1 MATLPDPSALSR
13 LGARVRSL
21 WRGLWRRADFEA
33 EMAEEFRHHL
43 ALRTEDL
50 VRRGLSPREA
60 ARRAHLEFGH
70 VEAHKERARASRG
83 LGVFDQVGLSW
94 LDVKLG
100 VRMLTKYPGL
110 SLVSVVG
117 MSVAIAIGA
126 GGFGLIH
133 ALVDEELPLDEGDR
147 VVTLQNAHLG
157 GVDGADRN
165 PLDDLL
171 LWREQLESVRE
182 LSAFVTDQEAL
193 AVEGGGLAVVPVAR
207 MTASGFRLA
216 RVAPVLGRALLE
228 EDEREGTTPV
238 VVIAHEEWHGRFAGD
253 PDILG
258 RPVRLGTTVHT
269 VVGVM
274 PEGFGFPINHR
285 YWVPLRADPTAYE
298 VGGGPAITMF
308 GRLADGAT
316 LERAQA
322 ELTTIGTR
330 MSDEYADTDEHLRP
344 RVLPYTDAFVGI
356 DSPATA
362 WLVRTIQFVL
372 SLLLVVVSVNVAVL
386 VYARTAARMGEIA
399 VRTALGA
406 SRRRVVTQLFAEAL
420 VLSLVAALVGLGITG
435 LGFRWFGARVD
446 RGYDLELPY
455 WVDLGLSPP
464 LIAYVAG
471 LAVLA
476 AAIVGVLPGLEATG
490 RAIQRG
496 LQQLH
501 SGGPGLRLGRT
512 WTVLIVFQV
521 AIAVAVLPYALYV
534 TGPSISR
541 GMAEPDYPVDEFLRA
556 LLSIEGAPAS
566 PTAPTRDADAVA
578 ARFLDSSTELLRRI
592 EAEPAVSG
600 VTFARRF
607 PGSEEVGAI
616 EVEAAT
622 RTSAWLNQVDIDL
635 FTVFDVPVLAGRGF
649 TGSDV
654 APGANAVVVDR
665 VFAERVLGGGDVLAR
680 RVRLLAGGQ
689 DGASGELEAGP
700 WLEIVGVVPAFTVPP
715 AFQPQAPKLY
725 QPLALTDA
733 APGAVHLAIRARRDA
748 PPVVFLGRLREVT
761 ASVDPTLQLAGL
773 ATATDAERE
782 RRELLLFLAV
792 VTVAVTS
799 SVLLLS
805 AAGIYAMMSFTVASR
820 RREIGIRSALGAAPG
835 RVLSGIFKRAGAQ
848 LGAGALG
855 GLLLAEAVV
864 RAAGESFLDDETALL
879 LPTVAV
885 LMMAI
890 GLLAAL
896 GPARRGL
903 AVQPTEALREE

>member
-1 MATLPDPSALSR
+1 
-13 LGARVRSL
+13 
-21 WRGLWRRADFEA
+21 
-33 EMAEEFRHHL
+33 
-43 ALRTEDL
+43 
-50 VRRGLSPREA
+50 
-60 ARRAHLEFGH
+60 
-70 VEAHKERARASRG
+70 
-83 LGVFDQVGLSW
+83 
-94 LDVKLG
+94 
-100 VRMLTKYPGL
+100 
-110 SLVSVVG
+110 
-117 MSVAIAIGA
+117 
-126 GGFGLIH
+126 
-133 ALVDEELPLDEGDR
+133 
-147 VVTLQNAHLG
+147 
-157 GVDGADRN
+157 
-165 PLDDLL
+165 
-171 LWREQLESVRE
+171 
-182 LSAFVTDQEAL
+182 
-193 AVEGGGLAVVPVAR
+193 
-207 MTASGFRLA
+207 
-216 RVAPVLGRALLE
+216 
-228 EDEREGTTPV
+228 
-238 VVIAHEEWHGRFAGD
+238 
-253 PDILG
+253 
-258 RPVRLGTTVHT
+258 
-269 VVGVM
+269 
-274 PEGFGFPINHR
+274 
-285 YWVPLRADPTAYE
+285 
-298 VGGGPAITMF
+298 
-308 GRLADGAT
+308 
-316 LERAQA
+316 
-322 ELTTIGTR
+322 
-330 MSDEYADTDEHLRP
+330 
-344 RVLPYTDAFVGI
+344 
-356 DSPATA
+356 
-362 WLVRTIQFVL
+362 
-372 SLLLVVVSVNVAVL
+372 
-386 VYARTAARMGEIA
+386 
-399 VRTALGA
+399 
-406 SRRRVVTQLFAEAL
+406 
-420 VLSLVAALVGLGITG
+420 
-435 LGFRWFGARVD
+435 
-446 RGYDLELPY
+446 
-455 WVDLGLSPP
+455 
-464 LIAYVAG
+464 
-471 LAVLA
+471 VLA

-534 TGPSISR
+534 TGPSIRR

-556 LLSIEGAPAS
+556 SLSIEGAPAS

-600 VTFARRF
+600 VTFALRF
-607 PGSEEVGAI
+607 PGSEEMGAI
-616 EVEAAT
+616 EVEAGT

-635 FTVFDVPVLAGRGF
+635 FTVFDVPILAGRGF
-649 TGSDV
+649 TGSDA

-665 VFAERVLGGGDVLAR
+665 VFAERVFGGGDVLAR

-715 AFQPQAPKLY
+715 VFQPQAPKLY

-748 PPVVFLGRLREVT
+748 PPVAFLGRLREVT
-761 ASVDPTLQLAGL
+761 ASVDPALQLAAL

-805 AAGIYAMMSFTVASR
+805 AAGIYAMMSFTVAGR

-885 LMMAI
+885 LMMGI